1 VATRERSAATDIIP
15 PHVSSLHL
23 TGWRQQSQKR
33 QEPPLPQQSRAAQRL
48 TATPSVRS
56 PVYPLQTTK
65 PEFVELKPAHD
76 RSGGRGT
83 GAERSRARCSLW
95 NSGTKRP
102 KREEPGEARR
112 ARRNERTY
120 RRPRRCPRPRA
131 SAPPMRTAGGG
142 GPRRAPELA
151 ASLRSRRHST
161 RRGLGHEH

>member
-1 VATRERSAATDIIP
+1 MYLHFTSQAGDNKDKSDRNRRSPSRAEQSSAATHRDTFCPIP
-15 PHVSSLHL
+15 C
-23 TGWRQQSQKR
+23 
-33 QEPPLPQQSRAAQRL
+33 LPTTDDKTRIRGAQ
-48 TATPSVRS
+48 TSARS
-56 PVYPLQTTK
+56 
-65 PEFVELKPAHD
+65 E
-76 RSGGRGT
+76 RRRGT

-131 SAPPMRTAGGG
+131 SAPPMRTEGGG